1 VADDGEDCRNN
12 SWQQD
17 DNLQLLQDTW
27 QWTEMRIKE
36 ESVIQIML
44 D

>member
-12 SWQQD
+12 NWQQD

-27 QWTEMRIKE
+27 KWTEMHIKE
-36 ESVIQIML
+36 ESVIQIVL